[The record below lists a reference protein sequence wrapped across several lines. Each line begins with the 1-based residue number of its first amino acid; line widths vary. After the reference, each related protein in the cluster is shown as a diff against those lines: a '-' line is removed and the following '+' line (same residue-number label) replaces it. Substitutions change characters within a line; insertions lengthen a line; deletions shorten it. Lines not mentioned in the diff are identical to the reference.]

1 MRLAGDAVYFGK
13 LYKKEYLG
21 DSLRP
26 VEPEDIRRAGK
37 LMYVTAALVLVLF
50 GAAKAAVIFAL

>member
-1 MRLAGDAVYFGK
+1 MRLAAPPHPIQRASFGP
-13 LYKKEYLG
+13 LG

-50 GAAKAAVIFAL
+50 GAAKAAVIFVL